1 MLKSKDRAREDYHK
15 NIERRWTFS
24 GLQNVIGD
32 CSAPHSDFLQIHG
45 FLRKKIST
53 AYENKWLKI
62 CHRISFHIEF
72 LRPFFF
78 KILATT
84 LVLDRNLTFC
94 FVLLAVMCNFFFFGI
109 LGSCRTRKA
118 RLWDCFEIRVGE
130 PDSKLHCHLRLCVY
144 VCAPRASCD
153 GEGCLCAY
161 SCLQNPVSGKIST
174 CCAISK
180 AHSVNRL
187 VKLHCYSILN
197 AKYHDIVPWWYPS
210 CVLHAFKE
218 K

>member
-1 MLKSKDRAREDYHK
+1 MNEILVNHDEYCAGPY
-15 NIERRWTFS
+15 IY
-24 GLQNVIGD
+24 
-32 CSAPHSDFLQIHG
+32 C
-45 FLRKKIST
+45 
-53 AYENKWLKI
+53 KI
-62 CHRISFHIEF
+62 CTAPQPSPSITFTDEINIFIAFPSFHIEF

-161 SCLQNPVSGKIST
+161 SCLQNQVSGKIST

-180 AHSVNRL
+180 AHSVKRF